1 MLCEALDVSR
11 GTFYNHILRNKRED
25 TTYAEHRSELREV
38 IQKIYDKSNQIFG
51 AKKIFAVMEEQGFH
65 TSPRMVQE
73 LMHEMGLKSIRQGAK
88 NSYNKEQ
95 RKLTNHVN
103 QQFKVTQPDEVW
115 VSDVTYFRFSDKK
128 FYICAVIDLFARK
141 VISYRIGKSNS
152 TQLVKSTFRA
162 AYENRCP
169 AHSLIFHTDRGT
181 NYRAAAFCTYLKS
194 LGVTQ
199 SFSKAY
205 TPYDNSVMESFFS
218 SLKREEL
225 YRSKYR
231 SENEF
236 MVFYNEQRPHAV
248 NQYKTPAQKESEY
261 YCKNKE
267 KPGTSN

>member
-115 VSDVTYFRFSDKK
+115 VSDVTYFQD
-128 FYICAVIDLFARK
+128 
-141 VISYRIGKSNS
+141 
-152 TQLVKSTFRA
+152 
-162 AYENRCP
+162 
-169 AHSLIFHTDRGT
+169 
-181 NYRAAAFCTYLKS
+181 
-194 LGVTQ
+194 
-199 SFSKAY
+199 
-205 TPYDNSVMESFFS
+205 
-218 SLKREEL
+218 
-225 YRSKYR
+225 
-231 SENEF
+231 
-236 MVFYNEQRPHAV
+236 
-248 NQYKTPAQKESEY
+248 
-261 YCKNKE
+261 
-267 KPGTSN
+267 